1 MDTAI
6 ITGLISAGATLIVC
20 LINNHYQRI
29 ESEKK
34 HEANIMLI
42 SYRLEQL
49 EKKVDVHNNVIERT
63 YELEKRADVMEEQI
77 KVANHRIDDLEKGDD
92 KR

>member
-1 MDTAI
+1 MNTALVASI
-6 ITGLISAGATLIVC
+6 LSAAASLIVC

-29 ESEKK
+29 ESDKK

-49 EKKVDVHNNVIERT
+49 EKKVDLHNNIVERT
-63 YELEKRADVMEEQI
+63 YKLEEQATLHEEKL
-77 KVANHRIDDLEKGDD
+77 KVANHRLDDLEKGA
-92 KR
+92 